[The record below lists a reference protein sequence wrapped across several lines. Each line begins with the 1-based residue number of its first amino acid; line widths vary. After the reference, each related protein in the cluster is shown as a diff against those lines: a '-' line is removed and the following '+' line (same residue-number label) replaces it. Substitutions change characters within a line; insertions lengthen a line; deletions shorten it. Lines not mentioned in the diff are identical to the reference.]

1 MVTVSIIPLPE
12 PEIIL
17 PRPRLCLNEVITLIG
32 KGGDTYHWTGPN
44 NLLYVGQTVS
54 FVAHSL
60 NYGGTYILNVIDSN
74 NCKNKTTA
82 DLIVDDLPYGS
93 LIPSSK
99 YNCVPFTSEFTFDSH
114 TKPMVN
120 WTIQTSSYSGTKFSH
135 LFTVPG
141 EYLIKGHLQDTN
153 TNCVNTLTILVNAY
167 PVPKADFK
175 FLPEKPVENLETVIF
190 TNNSTGDFQ
199 NKWNWFFIAN
209 NGFKS
214 SHENT
219 PYFFQDAGL
228 YPVAFIVQ
236 NKYGCS
242 DTIVKTIKVES
253 DFNIY
258 VPNAF
263 TPNGD
268 ELNDNFLPIL
278 RGTKFY
284 TLSIF
289 DRWGAKLF
297 ETNSTETGWD
307 GTYKGEE
314 AKQDVYVWK
323 INVSS
328 NSGEQKTMSGQ
339 VTLTR

>member
-1 MVTVSIIPLPE
+1 M
-12 PEIIL
+12 
-17 PRPRLCLNEVITLIG
+17 
-32 KGGDTYHWTGPN
+32 
-44 NLLYVGQTVS
+44 
-54 FVAHSL
+54 
-60 NYGGTYILNVIDSN
+60 
-74 NCKNKTTA
+74 
-82 DLIVDDLPYGS
+82 
-93 LIPSSK
+93 
-99 YNCVPFTSEFTFDSH
+99 
-114 TKPMVN
+114 
-120 WTIQTSSYSGTKFSH
+120 
-135 LFTVPG
+135 
-141 EYLIKGHLQDTN
+141 
-153 TNCVNTLTILVNAY
+153 
-167 PVPKADFK
+167 
-175 FLPEKPVENLETVIF
+175 
-190 TNNSTGDFQ
+190 
-199 NKWNWFFIAN
+199 
-209 NGFKS
+209 
-214 SHENT
+214 
-219 PYFFQDAGL
+219 
-228 YPVAFIVQ
+228 AFIVQ